1 MNQSAEI
8 ICIGT
13 ELLLG
18 DILNSNAQ
26 YLAQQLAQLGIP
38 HYYQTVVG
46 DNPTRIQ
53 RAIAIA
59 CERSRLLIFTG
70 GLGPTPDDLTTETLA
85 DFFEESL
92 TERPEIIKDLHQKF
106 TQRGRNLS
114 PSNLKQALLP
124 ETAHI
129 LPNPL
134 GSAPGMIWEP
144 RPGLTILT
152 FPGVPKEMVAMWEQ
166 TAIPYLKQ
174 QGWSQST
181 IYSRTLRHW
190 GIPEATLADKIRPF
204 FDRTNPTVAP
214 YAGNGEVRLR
224 LSAKATSEA
233 EAEAIISPVENE
245 LRHIIGEDCYGTDND
260 SLSSVVGQQLLA
272 RKETLTVAES
282 CTAGGLGHLITE
294 TPGSSTYFLGGV
306 ISYSNTIKE
315 QLLNVQKEALL
326 LHGAVS
332 HPVAQQMALGV
343 RDRLGSDWGLSITGI
358 AGPGGETPGK
368 PVGLVYIGIA
378 GPDNYVNS
386 HEYHLSSYSGRE
398 WVRWL
403 SACTALDQ
411 LRRLMNTKLK

>member
-26 YLAQQLAQLGIP
+26 YLAQQLAQLGIS

-85 DFFEESL
+85 DFFGESL
-92 TERPEIIKDLHQKF
+92 TERPEIIEDLHQKF
-106 TQRGRNLS
+106 TQRGRNMS

-124 ETAHI
+124 ETADI

-134 GSAPGMIWEP
+134 GSAPGVIWTP
-144 RPGLTILT
+144 RPGLTVLT
-152 FPGVPKEMVAMWEQ
+152 FPGVPKEMKAMWEQ
-166 TAIPYLKQ
+166 FAVPYLKH
-174 QGWSQST
+174 QGWSQTT

-190 GIPEATLADKIRPF
+190 GIAEATLADKIRPF
-204 FDRTNPTVAP
+204 FDRDNPTIAP
-214 YAGNGEVRLR
+214 YAGDGEVRLR

-233 EAEAIISPVENE
+233 DAQALIAPVEQE
-245 LRHIIGEDCYGTDND
+245 LRTILGDDCYGTDTD
-260 SLSSVVGQQLLA
+260 TLSSVVGQQLIARQESLA
-272 RKETLTVAES
+272 VAES
-282 CTAGGLGHLITE
+282 CTAGGLGHLITT
-294 TPGSSTYFLGGV
+294 TPGSSSYFLGGV
-306 ISYSNTIKE
+306 MSYSNAIKE
-315 QLLNVQKEALL
+315 KLLHVKATDLMT
-326 LHGAVS
+326 HGAVS
-332 HPVAQQMALGV
+332 HPVARQMAAGV
-343 RDRLGSDWGLSITGI
+343 RDRFGSDWGLSITGI
-358 AGPGGETPGK
+358 AGPDGDTPEK
-368 PVGLVYIGIA
+368 PIGLVYIGIA
-378 GPDNYVNS
+378 GPNHYLDS
-386 HEYHLSSYSGRE
+386 REYRLSAYRGRE

-411 LRRLMNTKLK
+411 LRRQMKTNLK

>member
-85 DFFEESL
+85 DFFGEAL
-92 TERPEIIKDLHQKF
+92 TERPEIIEDLHQKF
-106 TQRGRNLS
+106 TQRGRNMS

-124 ETAHI
+124 ETAQI

-144 RPGLTILT
+144 RPGLSVLT

-166 TAIPYLKQ
+166 TAVPYLKQ
-174 QGWSQST
+174 QGWSQAT

-190 GIPEATLADKIRPF
+190 GIAEATLADKIRPF

-214 YAGNGEVRLR
+214 YAGDGEVRLR
-224 LSAKATSEA
+224 ISAKAASEA
-233 EAEAIISPVENE
+233 EAQAIITPVEQE
-245 LRHIIGEDCYGTDND
+245 LRQVIGEDCYGTDDD
-260 SLSSVVGQQLLA
+260 SLSSIVGQQLLG
-272 RKETLTVAES
+272 REETLAVAES

-294 TPGSSTYFLGGV
+294 TPGSSAYFLGGV

-315 QLLNVQKEALL
+315 QLLNVQANDLMH
-326 LHGAVS
+326 HGAVS
-332 HPVAQQMALGV
+332 HPVAQQMAVGV
-343 RDRLGSDWGLSITGI
+343 RDRLDSDWGLSITGI
-358 AGPGGETPGK
+358 AGPGGETPEK
-368 PVGLVYIGIA
+368 PIGLVYIGVA
-378 GPDNYVNS
+378 GPNHYVDS
-386 HEYHLSSYSGRE
+386 KEYRLSAFRGRE
-398 WVRWL
+398 WVRRL

-411 LRRLMNTKLK
+411 LRRLLNTKLK